1 MSLNINKMLSK
12 LHKFNYKC
20 YGHKLDMF
28 DESKEKAISMSVL
41 KKSFWYHSMNFKIFP
56 ILFCVIIYL

>member
-28 DESKEKAISMSVL
+28 DESKEIQFLCQYL
-41 KKSFWYHSMNFKIFP
+41 KKSF
-56 ILFCVIIYL
+56 